1 MKIKAIFAAIAVAAV
16 ALLAASCSKTD
27 TGANAGGYYVRAN
40 TTEEYDGAIN
50 LQFNTA
56 LQKVFGDGIVY
67 RNATNDQKAIVACDA
82 VWEKYKASSEYDYIL
97 YFQAAAEDSSKAP
110 KTTVKEYKR

>member
-40 TTEEYDGAIN
+40 TTEAYDATIN
-50 LQFNTA
+50 MQFNTA
-56 LQKVFGDGIVY
+56 LKEVFGDGIVY
-67 RNATNDQKAIVACDA
+67 RNATNDQKAIAACDE
-82 VWEKYKASSEYDYIL
+82 VWEKNKASSKYDYIL
-97 YFQAAAEDSSKAP
+97 YFQAAAEDASKAP

>member
-16 ALLAASCSKTD
+16 ALFAASCSKTD

-40 TTEEYDGAIN
+40 TTEEYDATID
-50 LQFNTA
+50 LKFNAA
-56 LQKVFGDGIVY
+56 LKAVFGDGIVY
-67 RNATNDQKAIVACDA
+67 RNATNDQKAIAACDA
-82 VWEKYKASSEYDYIL
+82 VWEIWKVGSKYDYIL